1 MRPAPQVP
9 DWTPGRFQDEVAAM
23 DKKDI
28 GRRVQT
34 LRKRRGLT
42 MRELADKTG
51 LSQGQVSRLENG
63 RQGFRSATLMRVA
76 KALDVQPYRLYLPEA
91 EDEPGGAPLPVA
103 LGGALRQPDFVALI
117 ESVAKAYRGEP
128 SRFRAIE
135 SLVKIILER
144 SGPGSG

>member
-1 MRPAPQVP
+1 
-9 DWTPGRFQDEVAAM
+9 M

-42 MRELADKTG
+42 MRELAGRTG

-76 KALDVQPYRLYLPEA
+76 EALGVRPYHLYLPKVEG
-91 EDEPGGAPLPVA
+91 EPGGARPEGARLPVA
-103 LGGALRQPDFVALI
+103 LRGALRQPDFVALI
-117 ESVAKAYRGEP
+117 ESMAKAYREEP

-135 SLVKIILER
+135 SVVRIILE
-144 SGPGSG
+144 GAGSGSG